1 MGFVE
6 FTLNPKD
13 HSHLHVLLFP
23 FLIIVQVTCG
33 SLEGFNLLQAT
44 QGKYSPSVAVKQS
57 RRNEL
62 LDFLYIGPYYSPF
75 LGKSQGQELIPWI
88 VRTVLVTQL
97 SFFQNAGIVRNR

>member
-1 MGFVE
+1 MSFVE

-13 HSHLHVLLFP
+13 HRHLPGFLFP

-44 QGKYSPSVAVKQS
+44 QGKYPPSVAVKQS
-57 RRNEL
+57 RRSEL
-62 LDFLYIGPYYSPF
+62 LDFSYIGSYYSPI

-97 SFFQNAGIVRNR
+97 TFF